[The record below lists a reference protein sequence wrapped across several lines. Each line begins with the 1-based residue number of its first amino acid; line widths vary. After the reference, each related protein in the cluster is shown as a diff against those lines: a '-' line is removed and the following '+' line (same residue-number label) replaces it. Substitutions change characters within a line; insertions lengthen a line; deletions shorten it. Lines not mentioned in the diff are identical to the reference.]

1 MFKNRPERPV
11 AFNVGMGIG
20 KALEVGGQYY
30 NDVAVE
36 LRNQEALEE
45 ARQYQTSERVAGQKF
60 QEGLEDKRNE
70 FTLGRD
76 KTTREQQI
84 EDLDRSEERED
95 ERNIELRNQAL
106 EDQAT
111 TMEFEAAQNQIA
123 SEQVDRIESIP
134 FADLTLAEQTAYITS
149 NNLSQ
154 AQFDA
159 LKDSQR
165 PYQLTMDANGNKVV
179 LGADPEYNQMADGN
193 WTKRSAVSDQD
204 SLKESQA
211 SAQIRLAALDSA
223 MLELVGT
230 MVEGFDT
237 RGGEETWNRLSRNLP
252 MSNYLTTGKGQ
263 RFTTARNMAG
273 EALFKAFSGA
283 AGSDAEADRYYNMLP
298 TEGDMPETV
307 QMKLRMLSKVSD
319 AIENVSGMPS
329 DGRSENGDWRFY
341 QVLNVAR
348 QAAADSNFD
357 IDTGE
362 FINPDTGAPN
372 ALLSPGALE
381 FIDTGGDG
389 SGVGATPTPTLS
401 TSQLINQ
408 RNIGR

>member
-76 KTTREQQI
+76 KTTREQQL
-84 EDLDRSEERED
+84 EDLDRSEKRED
-95 ERNIELRNQAL
+95 ERNIELRNQDL

-111 TMEFEAAQNQIA
+111 TMEFETAQNQIA

-154 AQFDA
+154 EQFDA

-204 SLKESQA
+204 SLKESQS

-319 AIENVSGMPS
+319 AIESVSGMPS

-362 FINPDTGAPN
+362 FINPDTGEPDAV
-372 ALLSPGALE
+372 LSPGALE

-401 TSQLINQ
+401 TIQLMNR
-408 RNIGR
+408 RNLGR

>member
-76 KTTREQQI
+76 KTTREQQL
-84 EDLDRSEERED
+84 EDLDRSETRED
-95 ERNIELRNQAL
+95 ERNIELRNQEL

-111 TMEFEAAQNQIA
+111 TMEFEAAQSQIE

-154 AQFDA
+154 KQFDE

-204 SLKESQA
+204 SLKESEG
-211 SAQIRLAALDSA
+211 SARIRLTALDSA
-223 MLELVGT
+223 MLELVAT
-230 MVEGFDT
+230 MDEGFDT

-273 EALFKAFSGA
+273 EAIFKAFSGA
-283 AGSDAEADRYYNMLP
+283 AGSDSEAERYYNMLP
-298 TEGDMPETV
+298 TEGDMPNTV

-319 AIENVSGMPS
+319 AIESVSGMPS

-362 FINPDTGAPN
+362 FINPDTGEPTTV
-372 ALLSPGALE
+372 LSPGALE

-389 SGVGATPTPTLS
+389 SGVGVTPKPRLS